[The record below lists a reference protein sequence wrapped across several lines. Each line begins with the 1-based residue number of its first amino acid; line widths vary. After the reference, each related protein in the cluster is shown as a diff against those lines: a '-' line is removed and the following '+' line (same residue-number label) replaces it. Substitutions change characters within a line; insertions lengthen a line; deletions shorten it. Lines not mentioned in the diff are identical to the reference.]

1 MKKLIITAPVHE
13 SMQQSFVQKGW
24 DVLYA
29 PSISYEELMQE
40 IPKANGLIVTTR
52 IKVDKPLLSI
62 ATNLN
67 WIGRLGSG
75 LELIDLEYCAS
86 KNIQCFSSP
95 EGNCNAVAEHALGM
109 LLHLMNNLGKSNAEV
124 KQGKWL
130 RIENRG
136 TELSGKTVGIIG
148 YGNTGAA
155 FAKLLSAFNVTVL
168 AYDKYKSGFA
178 GHNVREANME
188 QISRYCDVISFH
200 VPLTAETKNLA
211 NEHFFNHLQLKPWFI
226 NTSRGEVADTHAVI
240 AALDNGMI
248 SGAAIDVI
256 ENEKITSWNKEET
269 QLYQN
274 LMNRNNVLLT
284 PHIAGYSHEAFLKM
298 ANIIVEKLFIHQL
311 L

>member
-13 SMQQSFVQKGW
+13 SMQHSFVQKGW

-29 PSISYEELMQE
+29 PSISYEKLIQE
-40 IPKANGLIVTTR
+40 IPNANGLIVTTR

-62 ATNLN
+62 ATNLL

-75 LELIDLEYCAS
+75 LELIDLDYCNS

-155 FAKLLSAFNVTVL
+155 FA
-168 AYDKYKSGFA
+168 G
-178 GHNVREANME
+178 
-188 QISRYCDVISFH
+188 I
-200 VPLTAETKNLA
+200 
-211 NEHFFNHLQLKPWFI
+211 
-226 NTSRGEVADTHAVI
+226 
-240 AALDNGMI
+240 
-248 SGAAIDVI
+248 
-256 ENEKITSWNKEET
+256 
-269 QLYQN
+269 
-274 LMNRNNVLLT
+274 
-284 PHIAGYSHEAFLKM
+284 
-298 ANIIVEKLFIHQL
+298 
-311 L
+311 